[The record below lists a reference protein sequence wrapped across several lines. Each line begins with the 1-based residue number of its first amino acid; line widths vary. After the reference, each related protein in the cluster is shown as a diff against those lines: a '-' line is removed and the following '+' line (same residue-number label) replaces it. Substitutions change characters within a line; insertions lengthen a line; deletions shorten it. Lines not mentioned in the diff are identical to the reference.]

1 MASESRPTILIVE
14 DERTLAELYRTWLAD
29 EYAVRVALS
38 GEAALE
44 ELDTDVDIVLLDR
57 RIPEPPGDDV
67 LAVLRDRGLNCRVAM
82 VTAVAPSFDIL
93 ELGIDDYLVKP
104 VAERELVGVVE
115 RLHRRSS
122 YTVDVQRY
130 FSLAAKKAALDAE
143 LSTYERFR
151 DERYRELESSIAS
164 LYGELQVT
172 LATLDSHDYE
182 ALFRDF
188 AESSVPAD

>member
-82 VTAVAPSFDIL
+82 VTAVTPSFDIL

-104 VAERELVGVVE
+104 VTREELIETATRLMKLDEYNDRIQQLTSKKLKRNVLEVEKTQAELADSTEFE
-115 RLHRRSS
+115 RLNEEI
-122 YTVDVQRY
+122 T
-130 FSLAAKKAALDAE
+130 
-143 LSTYERFR
+143 
-151 DERYRELESSIAS
+151 ELESEVDA
-164 LYGELQVT
+164 LAEELDVEGAEQV
-172 LATLDSHDYE
+172 
-182 ALFRDF
+182 
-188 AESSVPAD
+188 